1 MAKKT
6 TVMELQVCVF
16 LLTALRFHYVTCL
29 SGFTPVV
36 FHATDPQQC
45 SAGFGGSSL
54 SPPKKYSSPR
64 HKGIHLSHHKHCIR
78 FDWPFM
84 SPNVVVFVHIPSSQK
99 IFWWQV
105 QGVIRSAFA
114 TSGMP
119 LNWRL
124 QRSTTANT
132 AHQNMS
138 LQRLLTKLQF
148 PQQQTYGQPPV
159 LWHGEV
165 TRHSRHYIHSQL
177 SASPSNFCFY
187 LCFYVALQIPSHV
200 CVLLSH
206 RPVGVITY
214 LWYVFFFFT
223 ACVYLNPISQSDILL
238 NKTPVL
244 FLL

>member
-1 MAKKT
+1 MLQIRSSVQQVLEGLRYLHQKDIAHLDIKVSICPT
-6 TVMELQVCVF
+6 TSTVSDLYELLWV
-16 LLTALRFHYVTCL
+16 
-29 SGFTPVV
+29 
-36 FHATDPQQC
+36 
-45 SAGFGGSSL
+45 
-54 SPPKKYSSPR
+54 
-64 HKGIHLSHHKHCIR
+64 
-78 FDWPFM
+78 
-84 SPNVVVFVHIPSSQK
+84 PNVVVFVHIPSSQK

-132 AHQNMS
+132 ARQNMS

-165 TRHSRHYIHSQL
+165 TRHSRHYIHTQL
-177 SASPSNFCFY
+177 SASPSNFCVY

-200 CVLLSH
+200 SVLFSH

-214 LWYVFFFFT
+214 LWYLFFFFPQH
-223 ACVYLNPISQSDILL
+223 ACI
-238 NKTPVL
+238 
-244 FLL
+244 